1 MGWYGTLLL
10 AKSADGPLPAYRGV
24 RQAFGSW
31 FATPSRMRVFGNPL
45 GLYDLGDGW
54 QRVGVRPFYRERL
67 RLAAGVQELAAAT
80 GAPVLAGW
88 VSESVCAHLEA
99 CTPAGVSVTM
109 HLPNTGED
117 CGYEHL
123 DGRPGRVDPHR
134 AVEAFEAWA
143 HEAGRTPRPE
153 TISAVVH
160 DTWDESPFR
169 EDKVLALFAA
179 LGFPAEREVLPVIDP
194 HDQAVGGYG
203 LWSHEADHR
212 AAVRIHAL
220 KRGTLPGPEY
230 DLTPSEQEY
239 LRFED
244 LAWGSVY
251 GGGLGR
257 DDLIAEYEQ
266 LTSRWPDPQS
276 SHRHGD

>member
-31 FATPSRMRVFGNPL
+31 FATPSRMRVFGSPL

-99 CTPAGVSVTM
+99 CSPAGVSVTM
-109 HLPNTGED
+109 HLPNTDED

-123 DGRPGRVDPHR
+123 DGRT
-134 AVEAFEAWA
+134 AVA
-143 HEAGRTPRPE
+143 
-153 TISAVVH
+153 
-160 DTWDESPFR
+160 
-169 EDKVLALFAA
+169 
-179 LGFPAEREVLPVIDP
+179 
-194 HDQAVGGYG
+194 
-203 LWSHEADHR
+203 
-212 AAVRIHAL
+212 
-220 KRGTLPGPEY
+220 
-230 DLTPSEQEY
+230 
-239 LRFED
+239 
-244 LAWGSVY
+244 SV
-251 GGGLGR
+251 
-257 DDLIAEYEQ
+257 A
-266 LTSRWPDPQS
+266 TT
-276 SHRHGD
+276 